1 MSSSQIPFDKL
12 QKAAQLR
19 RGGASWSEIAL
30 VVGRNR
36 QTVRNW
42 STEHSQEW
50 QAAIDA
56 LEKSESLETN
66 IENAAREAILI
77 LRSLLRSQDEKI
89 QRDAAKTLLDLNTSH
104 SSPSHSKL
112 AILAQMVEG
121 LNDHDLFQLLQ
132 ESNPAGKSKPDP
144 CDGGES

>member
-1 MSSSQIPFDKL
+1 MSASQIPSDKIL
-12 QKAAQLR
+12 KAAQLR

-36 QTVRNW
+36 QTVRRW
-42 STEHSQEW
+42 SEEHSQEW
-50 QAAIDA
+50 QEAIDA

-66 IENAAREAILI
+66 LESAAREAILI

-89 QRDAAKTLLDLNTSH
+89 QRDAAKTLLDLSH
-104 SSPSHSKL
+104 SQPAPSQSKF

-132 ESNPAGKSKPDP
+132 ESTSARKPQPSPA
-144 CDGGES
+144 DGGES